1 MSAWGGEGYWLLHC
15 WVVFRKELLDH
26 SRDRRSLILALI
38 FPLFGPVLLGVV
50 MIFSYSS
57 VRGQATQ
64 SMSIAMTGGEY
75 APGLVAFLES
85 KGATVTEL
93 EGDPEQAVLRGAV
106 PVALVVPPESAGR
119 EQFEVQLLTDLTR
132 VGTTSAAV
140 ATRRLVNEYSRETA
154 HRMLDRAAL
163 DYGVLDPVVV
173 NQIDVGQSPNIALL
187 FYKMIP
193 PIVLF
198 IIFMGSVYLAI
209 DMTVGE
215 RERGTLEPLL
225 SVPVARWQI
234 LLGKTFAAFA
244 FSALGLVVNI
254 LAFRLILE
262 YVVGRSPGLAAA
274 PDNLTMLLIFLI
286 AIPMM
291 ALAVTVQISIAAFTR
306 SMKEAQIYLGL
317 LPLLPAFPG
326 IAVTMAPLDP
336 DGWFGALPIVG
347 QMSAF
352 ANLVAGVPI
361 NPGHVLMSALATLL
375 LAALCFS
382 WSSRLYQ
389 REKLFFVS

>member
-1 MSAWGGEGYWLLHC
+1 MFIP
-15 WVVFRKELLDH
+15 VKPD
-26 SRDRRSLILALI
+26 
-38 FPLFGPVLLGVV
+38 FPLPRFPYLTVLVC
-50 MIFSYSS
+50 
-57 VRGQATQ
+57 
-64 SMSIAMTGGEY
+64 
-75 APGLVAFLES
+75 AFCL
-85 KGATVTEL
+85 
-93 EGDPEQAVLRGAV
+93 AVFL
-106 PVALVVPPESAGR
+106 
-119 EQFEVQLLTDLTR
+119 
-132 VGTTSAAV
+132 
-140 ATRRLVNEYSRETA
+140 
-154 HRMLDRAAL
+154 H
-163 DYGVLDPVVV
+163 
-173 NQIDVGQSPNIALL
+173 
-187 FYKMIP
+187 
-193 PIVLF
+193 
-198 IIFMGSVYLAI
+198 
-209 DMTVGE
+209 
-215 RERGTLEPLL
+215 
-225 SVPVARWQI
+225 
-234 LLGKTFAAFA
+234 
-244 FSALGLVVNI
+244 
-254 LAFRLILE
+254 RLILE

-336 DGWFGALPIVG
+336 NGWFGALPIVG

-361 NPGHVLMSALATLL
+361 NPGHVLTSALTTFL